1 MVRCQPEEDVAGRLH
16 QVLPGDHPLPLV
28 VVLAAAAVVGQH
40 RVLGLLGLQE
50 QRFLPVA
57 GLEQQDPR
65 AGADAA
71 DTDHLAR
78 HVDQVELLHQVPA
91 VGLQSVQIA
100 RRAPR

>member
-1 MVRCQPEEDVAGRLH
+1 M
-16 QVLPGDHPLPLV
+16 LPGDHPLPLV

-50 QRFLPVA
+50 QRFLTVA
-57 GLEQQDPR
+57 GLEQQDPG

-78 HVDQVELLHQVPA
+78 HVDQLELLHQVPA
-91 VGLQSVQIA
+91 VGLHGVQYSSRAA
-100 RRAPR
+100 RRAAQ